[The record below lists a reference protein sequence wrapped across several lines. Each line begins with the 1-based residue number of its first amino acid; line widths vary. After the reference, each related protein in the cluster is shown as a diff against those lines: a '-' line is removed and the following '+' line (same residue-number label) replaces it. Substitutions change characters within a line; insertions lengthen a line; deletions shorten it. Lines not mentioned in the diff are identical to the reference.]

1 MKYEILDKTGKN
13 KRCTVTSLEYNGEF
27 MGESYV
33 LCKVESEVP
42 IDFQTGDYLE
52 YRGEKYEI
60 NYDPSVLKK
69 CRASYN
75 RDAFTYD
82 SIKLNSAS
90 NDLVK
95 CLFLD
100 YVKEDNLIHY
110 SSLPKFSFFASN
122 VEDLAERIQAN
133 LDRLYSGDRKW
144 TVKVSPGC
152 GGKTDVYVA
161 AEQINV
167 WTALGYSYSKF
178 KVPFIIKGRTIT
190 IGAASETLNKV
201 FKYGKNNGL
210 YEIESVTE
218 QDADIITRLK
228 VYGSTRNLPNRYYNN
243 LREAYA
249 IVEISRIEYER
260 IDNTHAKCKIF
271 SDNAPEK
278 IGTWSEVRINGEVHK
293 VANRLNSMK

>member
-60 NYDPSVLKK
+60 NYAPSVLKK

-100 YVKEDNLIHY
+100 YVKEDNLIHLK
-110 SSLPKFSFFASN
+110 SATKLFSVLLASKRPLIT
-122 VEDLAERIQAN
+122 ELADK
-133 LDRLYSGDRKW
+133 L
-144 TVKVSPGC
+144 
-152 GGKTDVYVA
+152 
-161 AEQINV
+161 
-167 WTALGYSYSKF
+167 
-178 KVPFIIKGRTIT
+178 
-190 IGAASETLNKV
+190 
-201 FKYGKNNGL
+201 
-210 YEIESVTE
+210 
-218 QDADIITRLK
+218 RLK
-228 VYGSTRNLPNRYYNN
+228 YPLLPTISPCPTMRLEAIRSIIPISCRRYPKS
-243 LREAYA
+243 
-249 IVEISRIEYER
+249 V
-260 IDNTHAKCKIF
+260 
-271 SDNAPEK
+271 
-278 IGTWSEVRINGEVHK
+278 
-293 VANRLNSMK
+293 

>member
-33 LCKVESEVP
+33 SARWKARCPQIFKQETIWNTE
-42 IDFQTGDYLE
+42 
-52 YRGEKYEI
+52 EKNNEI

-167 WTALGYSYSKF
+167 WTHW
-178 KVPFIIKGRTIT
+178 
-190 IGAASETLNKV
+190 
-201 FKYGKNNGL
+201 
-210 YEIESVTE
+210 
-218 QDADIITRLK
+218 DILIQ
-228 VYGSTRNLPNRYYNN
+228 N
-243 LREAYA
+243 
-249 IVEISRIEYER
+249 SR
-260 IDNTHAKCKIF
+260 CL
-271 SDNAPEK
+271 S
-278 IGTWSEVRINGEVHK
+278 
-293 VANRLNSMK
+293 L

>member
-243 LREAYA
+243 L
-249 IVEISRIEYER
+249 
-260 IDNTHAKCKIF
+260 
-271 SDNAPEK
+271 
-278 IGTWSEVRINGEVHK
+278 
-293 VANRLNSMK
+293 